1 MKTKT
6 PAIPY
11 VVWMAVFVVVPLLL
25 IVVYAFTNY
34 DGKFTL
40 ENFTNLD
47 VFLQVCGNSLYL
59 AAVATL
65 ICLLIAYP
73 FAYFL
78 AQTGPA
84 TRKVAMLFIMLPM
97 WMNFLLRTYAW
108 MSILEN
114 HGFLNQ
120 ILALVG
126 IGPLHIINTDAAVIL
141 GMVYNFLPF
150 MILPIFSVI
159 EKLDRRYI
167 EAAQDLGAGKMQVFR
182 RVIFPLSVPGV
193 ISGIMMVF
201 IPSISTFAI
210 SKLLGGGMSF
220 LLGDLIEMQFL
231 GSAYKRHL
239 AYDAAAGDYCHAH
252 YEPLRRRRRR
262 GGDDVMQ
269 NRNPAIAKV
278 LNVLVFLFL
287 YLPIAVLIIFSFN
300 DSKSR
305 TVWSGFSLHW
315 YQELFQDEEILSAF
329 STTLTVSVLAALIAT
344 VLGTAAA
351 IGFHAMKRRP
361 RYLLMTINNIPMTN
375 ADIITGVSLMLLFVF
390 TGNMLGFSLGFG
402 TLLVA
407 HITFNI
413 PYVVLAVL
421 PKLRQL
427 NPNLGEAAMDL
438 GATPWQAFWK
448 VLMPELR
455 PGILNGLLIAFTLSI
470 DDFVISYFTAGSEVS
485 TLAMQIYAMTRKRI
499 SPEVNALSTIL
510 FVVVLS
516 LLLIVNFR
524 EMHQTKQAEKRDK
537 ALQKDG
543 VKGGT
548 R

>member
-1 MKTKT
+1 
-6 PAIPY
+6 
-11 VVWMAVFVVVPLLL
+11 
-25 IVVYAFTNY
+25 
-34 DGKFTL
+34 
-40 ENFTNLD
+40 
-47 VFLQVCGNSLYL
+47 
-59 AAVATL
+59 
-65 ICLLIAYP
+65 
-73 FAYFL
+73 
-78 AQTGPA
+78 
-84 TRKVAMLFIMLPM
+84 
-97 WMNFLLRTYAW
+97 
-108 MSILEN
+108 
-114 HGFLNQ
+114 
-120 ILALVG
+120 
-126 IGPLHIINTDAAVIL
+126 
-141 GMVYNFLPF
+141 
-150 MILPIFSVI
+150 
-159 EKLDRRYI
+159 
-167 EAAQDLGAGKMQVFR
+167 
-182 RVIFPLSVPGV
+182 
-193 ISGIMMVF
+193 
-201 IPSISTFAI
+201 
-210 SKLLGGGMSF
+210 
-220 LLGDLIEMQFL
+220 
-231 GSAYKRHL
+231 
-239 AYDAAAGDYCHAH
+239 
-252 YEPLRRRRRR
+252 
-262 GGDDVMQ
+262 MQ
-269 NRNPAIAKV
+269 NKNPIIAKV

-287 YLPIAVLIIFSFN
+287 YLPIAVLIVFSFN

-351 IGFHAMKRRP
+351 IGFHSMKRRP
-361 RYLLMTINNIPMTN
+361 RHLLLTINNIPMTN

-390 TGNMLGFSLGFG
+390 TGNLLGFSLGFG

-427 NPNLGEAAMDL
+427 NPDLGEAAMDL

-470 DDFVISYFTAGSEVS
+470 DDFVISYFTAGSEVA

-510 FVVVLS
+510 FVTVLT

-524 EMHQTKQAEKRDK
+524 EMHQTKQAEKRNK

-543 VKGGT
+543 VKGGAK
-548 R
+548 

>member
-1 MKTKT
+1 
-6 PAIPY
+6 
-11 VVWMAVFVVVPLLL
+11 
-25 IVVYAFTNY
+25 
-34 DGKFTL
+34 
-40 ENFTNLD
+40 
-47 VFLQVCGNSLYL
+47 
-59 AAVATL
+59 
-65 ICLLIAYP
+65 
-73 FAYFL
+73 
-78 AQTGPA
+78 
-84 TRKVAMLFIMLPM
+84 
-97 WMNFLLRTYAW
+97 
-108 MSILEN
+108 
-114 HGFLNQ
+114 
-120 ILALVG
+120 
-126 IGPLHIINTDAAVIL
+126 
-141 GMVYNFLPF
+141 
-150 MILPIFSVI
+150 
-159 EKLDRRYI
+159 
-167 EAAQDLGAGKMQVFR
+167 
-182 RVIFPLSVPGV
+182 
-193 ISGIMMVF
+193 
-201 IPSISTFAI
+201 
-210 SKLLGGGMSF
+210 
-220 LLGDLIEMQFL
+220 
-231 GSAYKRHL
+231 
-239 AYDAAAGDYCHAH
+239 
-252 YEPLRRRRRR
+252 
-262 GGDDVMQ
+262 MQ
-269 NRNPAIAKV
+269 NKNPVIAKV

-287 YLPIAVLIIFSFN
+287 YLPIAVLIVFSFN

-351 IGFHAMKRRP
+351 IGFHSMKRRP
-361 RYLLMTINNIPMTN
+361 RHLLLTINNIPMTN

-390 TGNMLGFSLGFG
+390 TGNLLGFSLGFG

-470 DDFVISYFTAGSEVS
+470 DDFVISYFTAGSEVA

-510 FVVVLS
+510 FITVLA

-524 EMHQTKQAEKRDK
+524 EMHQTKQAEKRNK

-543 VKGGT
+543 VKGGAK
-548 R
+548 

>member
-1 MKTKT
+1 
-6 PAIPY
+6 
-11 VVWMAVFVVVPLLL
+11 
-25 IVVYAFTNY
+25 
-34 DGKFTL
+34 
-40 ENFTNLD
+40 
-47 VFLQVCGNSLYL
+47 
-59 AAVATL
+59 
-65 ICLLIAYP
+65 
-73 FAYFL
+73 
-78 AQTGPA
+78 
-84 TRKVAMLFIMLPM
+84 
-97 WMNFLLRTYAW
+97 
-108 MSILEN
+108 
-114 HGFLNQ
+114 
-120 ILALVG
+120 
-126 IGPLHIINTDAAVIL
+126 
-141 GMVYNFLPF
+141 
-150 MILPIFSVI
+150 
-159 EKLDRRYI
+159 
-167 EAAQDLGAGKMQVFR
+167 
-182 RVIFPLSVPGV
+182 
-193 ISGIMMVF
+193 
-201 IPSISTFAI
+201 
-210 SKLLGGGMSF
+210 
-220 LLGDLIEMQFL
+220 
-231 GSAYKRHL
+231 
-239 AYDAAAGDYCHAH
+239 
-252 YEPLRRRRRR
+252 
-262 GGDDVMQ
+262 MQ
-269 NRNPAIAKV
+269 NKNPVIAKV

-287 YLPIAVLIIFSFN
+287 YLPIAVLIVFSFN

-351 IGFHAMKRRP
+351 IGFHSMKRRP
-361 RYLLMTINNIPMTN
+361 RHLLLTINNIPMTN

-390 TGNMLGFSLGFG
+390 TGNLLGFSLGFG

-470 DDFVISYFTAGSEVS
+470 DDFVISYFTAGSEVA

-510 FVVVLS
+510 FVTVLA

-524 EMHQTKQAEKRDK
+524 EMHQTKQAEKRNK

-543 VKGGT
+543 VKGGAQ
-548 R
+548 

>member
-1 MKTKT
+1 
-6 PAIPY
+6 
-11 VVWMAVFVVVPLLL
+11 
-25 IVVYAFTNY
+25 
-34 DGKFTL
+34 
-40 ENFTNLD
+40 
-47 VFLQVCGNSLYL
+47 
-59 AAVATL
+59 
-65 ICLLIAYP
+65 
-73 FAYFL
+73 
-78 AQTGPA
+78 
-84 TRKVAMLFIMLPM
+84 
-97 WMNFLLRTYAW
+97 
-108 MSILEN
+108 
-114 HGFLNQ
+114 
-120 ILALVG
+120 
-126 IGPLHIINTDAAVIL
+126 
-141 GMVYNFLPF
+141 
-150 MILPIFSVI
+150 
-159 EKLDRRYI
+159 
-167 EAAQDLGAGKMQVFR
+167 
-182 RVIFPLSVPGV
+182 
-193 ISGIMMVF
+193 
-201 IPSISTFAI
+201 
-210 SKLLGGGMSF
+210 
-220 LLGDLIEMQFL
+220 
-231 GSAYKRHL
+231 
-239 AYDAAAGDYCHAH
+239 
-252 YEPLRRRRRR
+252 
-262 GGDDVMQ
+262 MQ
-269 NRNPAIAKV
+269 NRNPVIAKV

-315 YQELFQDEEILSAF
+315 YQELFHDEEILSAF
-329 STTLTVSVLAALIAT
+329 STTLTVSVLAAVIAT

-351 IGFHAMKRRP
+351 IGFHSMKRKP
-361 RYLLMTINNIPMTN
+361 RHLLMTINNIPMTN

-390 TGNMLGFSLGFG
+390 TGNLLGFSLGFG

-470 DDFVISYFTAGSEVS
+470 DDFVISYFTAGSEVA

-510 FVVVLS
+510 FVTVLT

-524 EMHQTKQAEKRDK
+524 EMHQSKQTEKRNK

-543 VKGGT
+543 VKGGA